1 MFVRKETHVSEEKKK
16 KKKYWAIT
24 FELHSNVIFQSKVQ
38 IFVPSLSIITN
49 KMAPQ
54 LAISVQKYPI
64 IFDKS
69 NKDFHRKYVKKNA
82 WQAVAEE
89 LGLEDDK

>member
-1 MFVRKETHVSEEKKK
+1 
-16 KKKYWAIT
+16 
-24 FELHSNVIFQSKVQ
+24 
-38 IFVPSLSIITN
+38 
-49 KMAPQ
+49 MAPQ

-89 LGLEDDK
+89 QGLEDDK